1 MRSCAILW
9 ILKKLINSQSKMQTE
24 PNQARGI
31 QLMLLGSMLLP
42 FMDAAA
48 KTLGESLGSSSIVL
62 ARFVFQTLFLL
73 PFVWHTLY
81 VPNKEELSIHIKR
94 SFGLSIATLLFFTS
108 IQVMPIVDALAVFF
122 VMPLIVTLL
131 APWVLGETVGWRRIA
146 AVAIGLIGAVMI
158 IKPSQALFGIHAIL
172 PLGTA
177 LSFSFY
183 IMYTRKLARTN
194 AEGEA
199 QPVPAITM
207 QFWSGLIGSIIMLIA
222 IVCLQPLDL
231 SVFNFQW
238 PEAWQW
244 QRLVLVGLIAA
255 IGHLILTNAFKYA
268 DASILA
274 PFQYV
279 ELIVAAIL
287 GWYLFNDIPTV
298 TTVIGTLILV
308 ASGMYIFKR
317 ESVVAEK

>member
-1 MRSCAILW
+1 
-9 ILKKLINSQSKMQTE
+9 MQIE
-24 PNQARGI
+24 SNQTRGI
-31 QLMLLGSMLLP
+31 QLMLIGSMILP

-48 KTLGESLGSSSIVL
+48 KSLGESLGSSSIVL

-81 VPNKEELSIHIKR
+81 MPSRGELSIHFKR
-94 SFGLSIATLLFFTS
+94 SLGLSVATLLFFTS

-158 IKPSQALFGIHAIL
+158 IKPSQALFGIHAVL

-183 IMYTRKLARTN
+183 LMYTRKLARYSN
-194 AEGEA
+194 EE
-199 QPVPAITM
+199 QNKPVPAITM
-207 QFWSGLIGSIIMLIA
+207 QFWSGLIGSIIMA
-222 IVCLQPLDL
+222 IVILCLQPMDL
-231 SVFNFQW
+231 AVFNFQW
-238 PEAWQW
+238 PEGWQW
-244 QRLVLVGLIAA
+244 QRLLIVGLVAA
-255 IGHLILTNAFKYA
+255 IGHLVLTSAFKYA

-287 GWYLFNDIPTV
+287 GWYLFNDIPTI

-317 ESVVAEK
+317 EGIAAEQQ

>member
-1 MRSCAILW
+1 MHT
-9 ILKKLINSQSKMQTE
+9 KTDQT
-24 PNQARGI
+24 RGI
-31 QLMLLGSMLLP
+31 QLMLAGSMLLP

-62 ARFVFQTLFLL
+62 ARFTFQTLFLL
-73 PFVWHTLY
+73 PFVWSTLY
-81 VPNKEELSIHIKR
+81 LPRGTELVLHIKR
-94 SFGLSIATLLFFTS
+94 SFGLSLATLLFFTS

-131 APWVLGETVGWRRIA
+131 APWILGETVGWRRIV

-158 IKPSQALFGIHAIL
+158 IKPGHALFGIHAML

-183 IMYTRKLARTN
+183 LMYTRKLARSN
-194 AEGEA
+194 EGGEGE
-199 QPVPAITM
+199 PVPAITM
-207 QFWSGLIGSIIMLIA
+207 QFWSGFIGSIIMLLA

-231 SVFNFQW
+231 PVFNFQW
-238 PEAWQW
+238 PETWQW
-244 QRLVLVGLIAA
+244 KYLVIVGLIAA
-255 IGHLILTNAFKYA
+255 IGHLVLTSAFKHA
-268 DASILA
+268 DASVLA

-279 ELIVAAIL
+279 ELIVAAVL
-287 GWYLFNDIPTV
+287 GWWLFNDIPTL
-298 TTVIGTLILV
+298 TTVVGTLILV

-317 ESVVAEK
+317 ESVVAKQ

>member
-1 MRSCAILW
+1 
-9 ILKKLINSQSKMQTE
+9 MQTQA
-24 PNQARGI
+24 NQTRGI
-31 QLMLLGSMLLP
+31 QLMLIGSMLLP

-48 KTLGESLGSSSIVL
+48 KTLGESIGSSSIVL
-62 ARFVFQTLFLL
+62 GRFAFQTLFLL

-81 VPNKEELSIHIKR
+81 VPNRAELILHIKR
-94 SFGLSIATLLFFTS
+94 SMGLSIATLLFFTS
-108 IQVMPIVDALAVFF
+108 IQVMPIVDALAIFF

-131 APWVLGETVGWRRIA
+131 APWVLGETVGWRRIT
-146 AVAIGLIGAVMI
+146 AVAVGLIGAVMI
-158 IKPSQALFGIHAIL
+158 IKPGQALFGIHALL

-183 IMYTRKLARTN
+183 LMYTRKLARTN
-194 AEGEA
+194 EKGGAE
-199 QPVPAITM
+199 PVPAITM
-207 QFWSGLIGSIIMLIA
+207 QFWSGLIGTIILLLSIIL
-222 IVCLQPLDL
+222 LQPLDL
-231 SVFNFQW
+231 AVFNFKW
-238 PEAWQW
+238 PEGWQW

-268 DASILA
+268 DASVLA

-279 ELIVAAIL
+279 ELIIAAIL
-287 GWYLFNDIPTV
+287 GWYLFNDIPTM

-308 ASGMYIFKR
+308 VSGMYIFKR

>member
-1 MRSCAILW
+1 
-9 ILKKLINSQSKMQTE
+9 MQPKT
-24 PNQARGI
+24 NQTRGI
-31 QLMLLGSMLLP
+31 QLMLVGSMLLP

-81 VPNKEELSIHIKR
+81 LPRRTELVLHIKR
-94 SFGLSIATLLFFTS
+94 SLGLSVATLLFFTS

-131 APWVLGETVGWRRIA
+131 APWVLGESVGWRRIA
-146 AVAIGLIGAVMI
+146 AVAVGLIGAVLI
-158 IKPSQALFGIHAIL
+158 IKPGQALFGIHALL

-183 IMYTRKLARTN
+183 LMYTRKLSRSN
-194 AEGEA
+194 KEGEGE
-199 QPVPAITM
+199 PVPAITM
-207 QFWSGLIGSIIMLIA
+207 QFWSGLIGSIILIIA
-222 IVCLQPLDL
+222 IAVLQPLDL
-231 SVFNFQW
+231 AVFNLRW
-238 PEAWQW
+238 PENWQW

-255 IGHLILTNAFKYA
+255 IGHLILTSAFKYA
-268 DASILA
+268 DASVLA

-287 GWYLFNDIPTV
+287 GWYLFDDIPTI
-298 TTVIGTLILV
+298 TTVIGTFILV
-308 ASGMYIFKR
+308 ASGLYIFKR
-317 ESVVAEK
+317 ENIVAEI

>member
-1 MRSCAILW
+1 MPEVT
-9 ILKKLINSQSKMQTE
+9 MQTE
-24 PNQARGI
+24 PNQTRGI
-31 QLMLLGSMLLP
+31 QLMLIGSMLLP

-62 ARFVFQTLFLL
+62 GRFAFQTLFLL

-81 VPNKEELSIHIKR
+81 MPGRDEMILHIKR
-94 SFGLSIATLLFFTS
+94 SMGLSIATLLFFTS

-131 APWVLGETVGWRRIA
+131 APWILGETVGWRRIA
-146 AVAIGLIGAVMI
+146 AVGVGLIGAVLI
-158 IKPSQALFGIHAIL
+158 IKPGQALFGIHALL

-183 IMYTRKLARTN
+183 LMYTRKLARTN
-194 AEGEA
+194 KEGEA
-199 QPVPAITM
+199 KPVPAITM
-207 QFWSGLIGSIIMLIA
+207 QFWSGLIGSIILLIS
-222 IVCLQPLDL
+222 IILLQPFDL
-231 SVFNFQW
+231 PVFNIKW

-244 QRLVLVGLIAA
+244 QRLIIVGLIAA
-255 IGHLILTNAFKYA
+255 IGHLVLTSAFKYA
-268 DASILA
+268 DASVLA

-287 GWYLFNDIPTV
+287 GWYLFDDIPTV
-298 TTVIGTLILV
+298 TTILGTLILV

-317 ESVVAEK
+317 ESVAKG

>member
-1 MRSCAILW
+1 
-9 ILKKLINSQSKMQTE
+9 MQIE
-24 PNQARGI
+24 SNQTRGI
-31 QLMLLGSMLLP
+31 QLMLIGSMILP

-48 KTLGESLGSSSIVL
+48 KSLGESLGSSSIVL

-81 VPNKEELSIHIKR
+81 MPSRGELSIHFKR
-94 SFGLSIATLLFFTS
+94 SLGLSVATLLFFTS

-158 IKPSQALFGIHAIL
+158 IKPSQALFGIHAVL

-183 IMYTRKLARTN
+183 LMYTRKLARYSN
-194 AEGEA
+194 EE
-199 QPVPAITM
+199 QNKPVPAITM
-207 QFWSGLIGSIIMLIA
+207 QFWSGLIGSIIMAIA
-222 IVCLQPLDL
+222 ILCLQPMDL
-231 SVFNFQW
+231 AVFNFQW
-238 PEAWQW
+238 PEGWQW
-244 QRLVLVGLIAA
+244 QRLLIVGLVAA
-255 IGHLILTNAFKYA
+255 IGHLVLTSAFKYA

-317 ESVVAEK
+317 EGIAAEQQ

>member
-1 MRSCAILW
+1 
-9 ILKKLINSQSKMQTE
+9 MQT
-24 PNQARGI
+24 PANQTRGI
-31 QLMLLGSMLLP
+31 QFMLVGSMLLP

-48 KTLGESLGSSSIVL
+48 KTLGETLGSSTIVL
-62 ARFVFQTLFLL
+62 ARFAFQTLFLL
-73 PFVWHTLY
+73 PFVWHKLY
-81 VPNKEELSIHIKR
+81 IPRATELILHIKR
-94 SFGLSIATLLFFTS
+94 ALGLSVATLLFFTS

-146 AVAIGLIGAVMI
+146 AVAIGLIGAVLI
-158 IKPSQALFGIHAIL
+158 IKPGHALFGIHALL

-183 IMYTRKLARTN
+183 LMYTRKLARSN
-194 AEGEA
+194 EEGGAE
-199 QPVPAITM
+199 PVPAIMM
-207 QFWSGLIGSIIMLIA
+207 QFWSGLIGTILIFVT
-222 IVCLQPLDL
+222 ILVLQPLDL
-231 SVFNFQW
+231 PVFNLIW
-238 PEAWQW
+238 PESWQW

-255 IGHLILTNAFKYA
+255 IGHLILTAAFKYA

-279 ELIVAAIL
+279 ELIIAALL
-287 GWYLFNDIPTV
+287 GWYLFDDIPTA

-308 ASGMYIFKR
+308 ASGMYIFRR
-317 ESVVAEK
+317 ENLLENK

>member
-1 MRSCAILW
+1 
-9 ILKKLINSQSKMQTE
+9 MQTKT
-24 PNQARGI
+24 NQSRGI
-31 QLMLLGSMLLP
+31 QLMLAGSMLLP

-48 KTLGESLGSSSIVL
+48 KSLGESLGSSTIVL

-81 VPNKEELSIHIKR
+81 IPNRTELVLHVKR
-94 SFGLSIATLLFFTS
+94 SLGLSVATLFFFTS

-131 APWVLGETVGWRRIA
+131 APWVLGESVGWRRIA
-146 AVAIGLIGAVMI
+146 AVAVGLIGAVLI
-158 IKPSQALFGIHAIL
+158 IKPGQALFGIHALL

-183 IMYTRKLARTN
+183 LMYTRKLARSN
-194 AEGEA
+194 KEGEGE
-199 QPVPAITM
+199 PVPAITM
-207 QFWSGLIGSIIMLIA
+207 QFWSGLIGSIILIIA
-222 IVCLQPLDL
+222 IAVLQPLDL
-231 SVFNFQW
+231 AVFNLQW
-238 PEAWQW
+238 PENWQW
-244 QRLVLVGLIAA
+244 QRLVLIGLIAA
-255 IGHLILTNAFKYA
+255 IGHLVLTSAFKYA
-268 DASILA
+268 DASLLA

-287 GWYLFNDIPTV
+287 GWYLFDDIPTI

-317 ESVVAEK
+317 ENIVAEI

>member
-1 MRSCAILW
+1 MHTQA
-9 ILKKLINSQSKMQTE
+9 NQT
-24 PNQARGI
+24 RGI
-31 QLMLLGSMLLP
+31 QLMLIGSMILP

-48 KTLGESLGSSSIVL
+48 KTLGDSIGSSSIVL
-62 ARFVFQTLFLL
+62 GRFVFQTLFLL

-81 VPNKEELSIHIKR
+81 IPDRKELSIHIKR
-94 SFGLSIATLLFFTS
+94 SMGLSVATLLFFTS

-131 APWVLGETVGWRRIA
+131 APWLLGETVGWRRIM

-158 IKPSQALFGIHAIL
+158 IKPSQALFGIHAVL

-183 IMYTRKLARTN
+183 LMYTRKLARKN
-194 AEGEA
+194 EKDDAK
-199 QPVPAITM
+199 PVPAITM

-231 SVFNFQW
+231 TVFNFQW

-244 QRLVLVGLIAA
+244 QRLVIVGLIAA

-279 ELIVAAIL
+279 ELIVAALL
-287 GWYLFNDIPTV
+287 GWYLFNDIPTM
-298 TTVIGTLILV
+298 TTVVGTLILV

-317 ESVVAEK
+317 ENIVAKK

>member
-1 MRSCAILW
+1 
-9 ILKKLINSQSKMQTE
+9 MQTKS
-24 PNQARGI
+24 NQTRGI
-31 QLMLLGSMLLP
+31 QLMLIGSMILP

-81 VPNKEELSIHIKR
+81 LPRGTELVLHIKR
-94 SFGLSIATLLFFTS
+94 SLGLSVATLLFFTS

-131 APWVLGETVGWRRIA
+131 APWILGEMVGWRRIA
-146 AVAIGLIGAVMI
+146 AVAVGLIGAVLI
-158 IKPSQALFGIHAIL
+158 IKPGHAVFGIHAIL

-183 IMYTRKLARTN
+183 LMYTRKLSRSN
-194 AEGEA
+194 KEGEGE
-199 QPVPAITM
+199 PVPAITM
-207 QFWSGLIGSIIMLIA
+207 QFWSGLIGSIIMLLS

-231 SVFNFQW
+231 PVFNFQW
-238 PEAWQW
+238 PENWQW
-244 QRLVLVGLIAA
+244 KFLVLVGLIAA
-255 IGHLILTNAFKYA
+255 IGHLVLTNAFKYA

-287 GWYLFNDIPTV
+287 GWYLFNDIPTL
-298 TTVIGTLILV
+298 TTVIGTLVLV

-317 ESVVAEK
+317 ESVPIEK